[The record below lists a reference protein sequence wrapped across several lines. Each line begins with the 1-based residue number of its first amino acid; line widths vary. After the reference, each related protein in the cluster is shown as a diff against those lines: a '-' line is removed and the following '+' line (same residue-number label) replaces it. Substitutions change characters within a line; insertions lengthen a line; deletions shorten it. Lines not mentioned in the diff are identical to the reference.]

1 MHRPPPS
8 RLRLACRAAA
18 LPLALAGCAHLGAPL
33 THEESARLKAQGA
46 ACAHHQA
53 AANSVLATPP
63 DPVTG
68 ASSGHHAHAVAT
80 AKYHACLA
88 KR

>member
-1 MHRPPPS
+1 MHRPPS
-8 RLRLACRAAA
+8 RLRLAWRAAV
-18 LPLALAGCAHLGAPL
+18 LPLALAGCAHLGAPQ
-33 THEESARLKAQGA
+33 THEESAGMKARGA
-46 ACAHHQA
+46 ACARHQA
-53 AANSVLATPP
+53 AANSALASSP

-68 ASSGHHAHAVAT
+68 ASSGHHAHAIAT